1 MQEYEDSINLTRHDF
16 ENHLENTSN
25 TIDKILNS
33 IQTFI
38 LEKYGSIHQNV
49 HCFID
54 LYNCQH
60 YLPSSTL
67 LVGCLVVLVAMF
79 CALLCCCLCPSS
91 SCCACSLLRK
101 VETLIYKS
109 MNRRCEDLHKPL
121 HSRRVVVPANVV
133 LEAGREEQP
142 RTITSITS
150 TRNRCEH
157 QLRSKLLSTCVA
169 SEIYFLYNYWLRGI
183 PVMSYNVIAFSQ
195 WHSDDI
201 LT

>member
-1 MQEYEDSINLTRHDF
+1 MINLTRHDF

-67 LVGCLVVLVAMF
+67 LVACLVVLVAMF

-121 HSRRVVVPANVV
+121 HWFQTCCGASKCCAGGGARRAASHYHLNNIHS
-133 LEAGREEQP
+133 EQV
-142 RTITSITS
+142 RTSIEVKITIYLCS
-150 TRNRCEH
+150 FRN
-157 QLRSKLLSTCVA
+157 LFSLLLLAVRHPCNVLQCCSFQSVA
-169 SEIYFLYNYWLRGI
+169 
-183 PVMSYNVIAFSQ
+183 Q
-195 WHSDDI
+195 WW
-201 LT
+201 

>member
-1 MQEYEDSINLTRHDF
+1 MINLTRHDF

-60 YLPSSTL
+60 YSPSSTL

-79 CALLCCCLCPSS
+79 CALLCCCICPSS
-91 SCCACSLLRK
+91 TCCACWGKLIRRLKRK
-101 VETLIYKS
+101 VVIFLVGQ
-109 MNRRCEDLHKPL
+109 NHKD
-121 HSRRVVVPANVV
+121 N
-133 LEAGREEQP
+133 
-142 RTITSITS
+142 T
-150 TRNRCEH
+150 H
-157 QLRSKLLSTCVA
+157 QLIVEDNFSFSLVFGYSFNGNLQIQRLYLS
-169 SEIYFLYNYWLRGI
+169 FLQATFIFAIFMFLCE
-183 PVMSYNVIAFSQ
+183 F
-195 WHSDDI
+195 
-201 LT
+201 